1 MANKTKIYERAMEL
15 ADHGKPPSIKLAAVL
30 HHMQQHEPE
39 LFKAFIENSGVSRR
53 KVFYLGEVGKCLAPL
68 GLPSS
73 RLEAI
78 GWSKIQVIAKHLT
91 PRNAEKFLRLAEQ
104 NTTHSLAAQMRDG
117 NPMPDARCVMLRL
130 SPQNYRKFEDAVL
143 QNGGSKVGRGLRD
156 KEKAL
161 MKIIG
166 KFAKS
171 A

>member
-1 MANKTKIYERAMEL
+1 MATNAKIYQRAMAL
-15 ADHGKPPSIKLAAVL
+15 ADHGKPPSIELAGVL
-30 HHMQQHEPE
+30 YQLQQNEPE
-39 LFKAFIENSGVSRR
+39 QFKLFIENSPVSRR
-53 KVFYLGEVGKCLAPL
+53 TAFYLAEVGKCLAPL
-68 GLPSS
+68 RRPSS

-91 PRNAEKFLRLAEQ
+91 QRNAEKLLKLAEE
-104 NTTHSLAAQMRDG
+104 NTTQSLAARMRNDD
-117 NPMPDARCVMLRL
+117 PMPDARCVMLRL
-130 SPQNYRKFEDAVL
+130 SPQHYRKFEAAVL

>member
-1 MANKTKIYERAMEL
+1 MGTNTKIYERAMAL
-15 ADHGKPPSIKLAAVL
+15 ADQKKPPSIELARVL
-30 HHMQQHEPE
+30 HRMQQCEPE
-39 LFKAFIENSGVSRR
+39 QFKEFYENSRIKRR
-53 KVFYLGEVGKCLAPL
+53 TAFYLAEVGKCLEPL

-91 PRNAEKFLRLAEQ
+91 ARNAEKLLKLAEK
-104 NTTHSLAAQMRDG
+104 NTTHGLAALMRKDD
-117 NPMPDARCVMLRL
+117 PMPDARCVLLRL
-130 SPQNYRKFEDAVL
+130 SPQHYRKFEEAVL
-143 QNGGSKVGRGLRD
+143 QNGGTKVGRGLRD
-156 KEKAL
+156 KERAL

>member
-1 MANKTKIYERAMEL
+1 MATKTKIYDRAMAL
-15 ADHGKPPSIKLAAVL
+15 ADHKKPPSIELAGVL
-30 HHMQQHEPE
+30 YRLQQREPE
-39 LFKAFIENSGVSRR
+39 QFKAFYETSRIKR
-53 KVFYLGEVGKCLAPL
+53 RTAFYLAEVGKCLEPL

-91 PRNAEKFLRLAEQ
+91 PRNAEKLLKLAEE
-104 NTTHSLAAQMRDG
+104 NTTQSLAARMRNDD
-117 NPMPDARCVMLRL
+117 PMPDARCVMLRL
-130 SPQNYRKFEDAVL
+130 SPQHYRKFEDAVL
-143 QNGGSKVGRGLRD
+143 QNGGAKVGRGLRD

-166 KFAKS
+166 KVAKS

>member
-1 MANKTKIYERAMEL
+1 MATKMKIYQRAMAL
-15 ADHGKPPSIKLAAVL
+15 ADHKKPPSIELAGVL
-30 HHMQQHEPE
+30 YQLQQNEPE
-39 LFKAFIENSGVSRR
+39 QFKLFIENSPVSRR
-53 KVFYLGEVGKCLAPL
+53 TAFYLAEVGKCLEPL

-91 PRNAEKFLRLAEQ
+91 PRKAEKLLKLAEE
-104 NTTHSLAAQMRDG
+104 NTTHSLAAQMRNDD
-117 NPMPDARCVMLRL
+117 PMPEARCVMLRL
-130 SPQNYRKFEDAVL
+130 SPKHYRRFEEAVL
-143 QNGGSKVGRGLRD
+143 QNGGTKVGKGLRN
-156 KEKAL
+156 KEKAV

>member
-1 MANKTKIYERAMEL
+1 MGTKTKIYERAMAL
-15 ADHGKPPSIKLAAVL
+15 ADHKKPPSIELATML
-30 HHMQQHEPE
+30 HRMQQHEPE
-39 LFKAFIENSGVSRR
+39 QFKAFYENSRIRR
-53 KVFYLGEVGKCLAPL
+53 RTAFYLAEVGKCLEPL
-68 GLPSS
+68 KLPRS

-91 PRNAEKFLRLAEQ
+91 PRNAEKLLKLAEE
-104 NTTHSLAAQMRDG
+104 NTTQSLAARMRNDD
-117 NPMPDARCVMLRL
+117 PMPDARCVMLRL
-130 SPQNYRKFEDAVL
+130 SPQHYRKFEDAVL